1 MVDRKVIEEYSK
13 KFSEI
18 MSDYEKDVIG
28 SFILENTGV
37 VTNPEFFEF
46 PTEVEK
52 HIYIPSYLKI
62 NYDYPYTKEEIYE
75 MLEITK
81 KDLDLDDVETYNL
94 FMYLFVDF
102 MDTVD
107 VFLSDAPDCV
117 EYFQLF
123 SDTPVRFI
131 LYPYPL
137 EYVSKFRVP
146 LEKRD
151 KRILKMG
158 VTGGRI
164 GSEGHDALLLMRSI
178 LDEYQAF
185 DGYAVS
191 MDGTW
196 NGSAGFGKIQFHT
209 ERPWKEFLKDVVS
222 RSYIAIDLDSAHTHG
237 RTAADCAALGVPC
250 IGVNSSAQQLLFP
263 KLTFGETEYAAMKDV
278 MLTLLNDRTFW
289 LQCSEEAMSFS
300 EMYSYSAARDEMERL
315 YREWKNGAFE
325 KSTERGI

>member
-1 MVDRKVIEEYSK
+1 MEG
-13 KFSEI
+13 
-18 MSDYEKDVIG
+18 DYVAFDKWRDMRFLLQYDVILLIFG
-28 SFILENTGV
+28 ERTPEMAASVWRDIRSALPDTMIIGAFENRLQKHKEWCMTKQG
-37 VTNPEFFEF
+37 FF
-46 PTEVEK
+46 
-52 HIYIPSYLKI
+52 S
-62 NYDYPYTKEEIYE
+62 
-75 MLEITK
+75 
-81 KDLDLDDVETYNL
+81 
-94 FMYLFVDF
+94 LFVDF

-178 LDEYQAF
+178 LDEYRAF

-263 KLTFGETEYAAMKDV
+263 KLTFGETEYAAMKDA

-315 YREWKNGAFE
+315 YREWKNGVFE